1 MSEADIKIGEN
12 GVFVPMDI
20 ADSITVENLKM
31 VLANVKSELGRHQAG
46 EWMHQD
52 DVKLNHELI
61 PALEKI
67 IWYFGG

>member
-1 MSEADIKIGEN
+1 MSEADIKIGKN

-31 VLANVKSELGRHQAG
+31 VLENIKAELEQHRSG
-46 EWMHQD
+46 EWMHED

-61 PALEKI
+61 PALEKL